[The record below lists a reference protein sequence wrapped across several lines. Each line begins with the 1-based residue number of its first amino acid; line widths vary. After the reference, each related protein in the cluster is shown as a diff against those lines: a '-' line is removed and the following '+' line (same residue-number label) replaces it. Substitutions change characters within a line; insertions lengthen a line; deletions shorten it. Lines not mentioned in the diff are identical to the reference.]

1 MTASV
6 QPAFSFR
13 SAEASG
19 ELHRR
24 NQPAFKPYASDRPVL
39 KKIAG
44 PTCHICV
51 LCGPRFLLPLY
62 FHPTSAAAACPRSLH
77 AAAFTSSRPRA
88 ATTRRRSP
96 ASRAAAAARLQA
108 EPPPPL
114 LARCHAPPFHAAAV
128 RPRAHPAP
136 LLTRSRA
143 AITPAARAAVLHAF
157 HTAAAAPRRSSS
169 STPQPHP

>member
-51 LCGPRFLLPLY
+51 LCGPRFLLPLC

-96 ASRAAAAARLQA
+96 ASRAAAAAPCSLPR
-108 EPPPPL
+108 
-114 LARCHAPPFHAAAV
+114 AAV
-128 RPRAHPAP
+128 PS
-136 LLTRSRA
+136 RSRA
-143 AITPAARAAVLHAF
+143 PSRPPGAASHPRPRRHHASRARRR
-157 HTAAAAPRRSSS
+157 APRLPHRSRST
-169 STPQPHP
+169 TPQPHP